1 MYIADSNTGD
11 QGAGNDDI
19 TYFLRTLMFPISLEK
34 LIIME
39 YKLKIVVSTNK
50 YTAWWTQLFL
60 KRLIHHAVFLKM
72 FYANSY
78 NSISIG
84 PVADASTIKDS
95 ISKSL

>member
-34 LIIME
+34 LIIMV

-50 YTAWWTQLFL
+50 YTA
-60 KRLIHHAVFLKM
+60 
-72 FYANSY
+72 
-78 NSISIG
+78 
-84 PVADASTIKDS
+84 
-95 ISKSL
+95 